1 MSGQSA
7 AFATRNTSITTA
19 ADPVPLPEV
28 MTNYGNLWKAD
39 THSFYMPAM
48 EGIFYIV
55 INSAVVPASTSM
67 DFKLVK
73 NNSPFTHCGTTW
85 SPEND
90 RYTQNKDIVSR
101 LEVGDTLHASTSTGV
116 YSDWHFYPAVGVTS
130 LSEAMDPLE
139 DLVIFSVARNV
150 TVSGPLNPLPFDVE
164 LVNDEWYYDI
174 FSHTFFAPSN
184 GVYWFSFSV
193 GLQAG
198 QGTEFTLY
206 KNDEPYMN
214 ILRTST
220 THAGIEQISRSVLI
234 ELNFLDTIHIVNGNS
249 SARSSDLLE
258 TTFSGFKYQPVHDTP
273 VSITLFHISFR
284 KGKLVLYPRNM
295 YIWGSLFALS
305 DNTTAHHFFS
315 AASK

>member
-1 MSGQSA
+1 MPQ
-7 AFATRNTSITTA
+7 
-19 ADPVPLPEV
+19 PVL
-28 MTNYGNLWKAD
+28 G
-39 THSFYMPAM
+39 
-48 EGIFYIV
+48 
-55 INSAVVPASTSM
+55 
-67 DFKLVK
+67 
-73 NNSPFTHCGTTW
+73 
-85 SPEND
+85 
-90 RYTQNKDIVSR
+90 
-101 LEVGDTLHASTSTGV
+101 
-116 YSDWHFYPAVGVTS
+116 YSDWNFYPAIGVLS

-139 DLVIFSVARNV
+139 DLIVFSVARNV

-220 THAGIEQISRSVLI
+220 THAGLEQISRSVLM

-249 SARSSDLLE
+249 PARSSDLLE

-273 VSITLFHISFR
+273 VSITLFHIPFR
-284 KGKLVLYPRNM
+284 KGKLCA
-295 YIWGSLFALS
+295 IS
-305 DNTTAHHFFS
+305 
-315 AASK
+315 